1 MNEIFLETLGAIT
14 ALIVL
19 WTLYSSAIRHRVE
32 TQPGSRFLMAGFFL
46 IFMSLAI
53 DVTDNFP
60 NLNKYVIVGDTAV
73 QAFIEK
79 GLGSLCGLILLA
91 FGFQR
96 WLPAILELSLAKKNI
111 NKLNSK
117 LEQLVD
123 ERTKELS
130 SVNQQLRLEI
140 SKREKAQNQLDK
152 QMLRD
157 PLTDLPNRYALL
169 EYLEH
174 ERQRSTSHDRYQA
187 VFLIDLDQFKAINDS
202 KGHSFGDK
210 VIKAISNRLAFN
222 HRTEDFLGRL
232 GGDEFVLVLAD
243 LEGTT
248 QEAAL
253 QTYNNATAMHELVK
267 APLKVED
274 EQVNL
279 SASIGIT
286 VFSYNSTHSSED
298 ILRQADIALYH
309 AKDKGQGLFSFFQP
323 EMQKKAQIRVEQAH
337 ELQNALK
344 RKELYL
350 HYQPQ
355 VNQQGE
361 VIGLEALLRWQHP
374 TKGSLDPRHFVTLA
388 EEIGVIDQLGRYI
401 LRLVCQQCRDLAS
414 FDFPNNKLK
423 IAVNIS
429 PTHFLQDDFVE
440 QIEKIIGSYSL
451 GNIQLV
457 LEITEEVTIGDID
470 DLVNKM
476 NTLKKLNVHF
486 SLDDFGT
493 GYSSLT
499 YLKKLPIDSV
509 KIDRSFIH
517 ELPHNNEDAS
527 IVTAI
532 LTMTRSLEISVIAEG
547 IENDIQYKFLDNL
560 ACQYYQ
566 GYHFGKPD
574 SIHALIEENQLVDQR
589 QLKSTTIDA
598 LKEQATSL

>member
-1 MNEIFLETLGAIT
+1 MNEIFLETLGALT

-19 WTLYSSAIRHRVE
+19 WTLYSSAIRHKVE
-32 TQPGSRFLMAGFFL
+32 TQPGSRFLIAGFFL
-46 IFMSLAI
+46 IFLSLAI

-60 NLNKYVIVGDTAV
+60 NLNKYIIIGDTPI

-79 GLGSLCGLILLA
+79 GLGSLFGLILLA

-111 NKLNSK
+111 KKLNSR

-130 SVNQQLRLEI
+130 EVNQQLRLEI
-140 SKREKAQNQLDK
+140 KEREKAQSQLDK
-152 QMLRD
+152 QMLQD
-157 PLTDLPNRYALL
+157 PLTQLPNRYALL

-174 ERQRSTSHDRYQA
+174 ERLRSTSQGSFQA
-187 VFLIDLDQFKAINDS
+187 VFLIDLDHFKSINDS
-202 KGHSFGDK
+202 QGHSFGDK
-210 VIKAISNRLAFN
+210 VIKAIANRLAFN
-222 HRTEDFLGRL
+222 HRSEDFLGRL
-232 GGDEFVLVLAD
+232 GGDEFVLVLPNM
-243 LEGTT
+243 EGTT

-274 EQVNL
+274 QQVNL

-309 AKDKGQGLFSFFQP
+309 AKDKGHGLFSFFQP
-323 EMQKKAQIRVEQAH
+323 EMQKKAQIRVEQAG
-337 ELQNALK
+337 ELKNALK
-344 RKELYL
+344 NKELYL

-355 VNQQGE
+355 VNQQGQ

-374 TKGSLDPRHFVTLA
+374 TKGSVDPQHFVKLA
-388 EEIGVIDQLGRYI
+388 EEIGIIDQLGRYI
-401 LRLVCQQCRDLAS
+401 LRMVCQQCRDLAS
-414 FDFPNNKLK
+414 FDFPDNMLK
-423 IAVNIS
+423 VAVNIS
-429 PTHFLQDDFVE
+429 PTHFLQDDFIE
-440 QIEKIIGSYSL
+440 QVEKIISNYAL

-457 LEITEEVTIGDID
+457 LEITEEVTIGDVD

-532 LTMTRSLEISVIAEG
+532 LTMTRSLDISVIAEG
-547 IENDIQYKFLDNL
+547 IENDIQYQFLDQL
-560 ACQYYQ
+560 ECQYYQ

-574 SIHALIEENQLVDQR
+574 SIHALIQENHLIDQR
-589 QLKSTTIDA
+589 KLKPISNDVNHS
-598 LKEQATSL
+598 KSEN